1 MELKKDPKVD
11 LENQKGIFLQIGLI
25 VSLLLVI
32 AAYEYKSYDGLAID
46 GFGDLEM
53 DALDEE
59 DIEINAK
66 TIPLLKDRKLQNG
79 KATAYV
85 CRVGAC
91 LPPVQTSEEL
101 VKLLSYR

>member
-1 MELKKDPKVD
+1 MQLKKDPKVD

-59 DIEINAK
+59 DIEIMRTYGVGTYTVPIRNLEDG
-66 TIPLLKDRKLQNG
+66 IKDYVRKINKIIIG
-79 KATAYV
+79 
-85 CRVGAC
+85 
-91 LPPVQTSEEL
+91 
-101 VKLLSYR
+101 